1 MANRVIGRLATAM
14 TGVNRNLDL
23 GAFVRDGGLE
33 LQSIEP
39 VNFGRVSSVVL
50 CRKP

>member
-1 MANRVIGRLATAM
+1 M
-14 TGVNRNLDL
+14 TGVNWDLDL
-23 GAFVRDGGLE
+23 SVFCATPGLQ

-50 CRKP
+50 CRKL